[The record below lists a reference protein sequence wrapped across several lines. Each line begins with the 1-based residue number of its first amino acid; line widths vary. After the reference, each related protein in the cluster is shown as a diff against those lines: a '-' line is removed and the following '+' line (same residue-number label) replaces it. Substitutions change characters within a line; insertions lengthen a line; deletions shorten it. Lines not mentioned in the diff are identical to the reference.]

1 VRLADFLSGRNRANA
16 TPAPTQPVTFKAI
29 GRDAH
34 GEEYLVDCKGL
45 VAFVDENK
53 RDQAID
59 AAEAVLRTKYP
70 DGSAPDEKRRNEV
83 AYQVLL
89 RALRDADDPRVQ
101 LAASVD
107 ELRSALVMP
116 EATRLYAEYVKFV
129 DEEFPATPTPQQFDK
144 LTAEAEKNS

>member
-1 VRLADFLSGRNRANA
+1 MRLADFLSVRNRGNA
-16 TPAPTQPVTFKAI
+16 TPAPTQPIAFKAI
-29 GRDAH
+29 ARDAN
-34 GEEYLVDCKGL
+34 GDEYLVDCKAL
-45 VAFVDENK
+45 IAFVDENK

-59 AAEAVLRTKYP
+59 AAEAVLRAKYAG
-70 DGSAPDEKRRNEV
+70 GSGPDEKRRNEV

-101 LAASVD
+101 LASSVD

-116 EATRLYAEYVKFV
+116 EATRLYGEYVKFI

-144 LTAEAEKNS
+144 LAAEAEKNS